1 MPLKECNYPLIWL
14 VRFRLTARKDVF
26 TINQQLLYHC
36 CLNINLWPTPQPR
49 LLKTLIFERNC
60 TPRCLYKI
68 SAAHTLYQES
78 LKGYSFYGFC
88 LFRKKK
94 KKKKTFANL
103 STYHSLHKCTS
114 SFRQEVQI
122 HRHPCCLF
130 APGWTLFCRV
140 LWTKAYTQV
149 SGSGWFFSASSSLKL
164 ASLLSWS
171 ICVVSSHHWL
181 LLCRLSTLLIYST
194 KSA

>member
-36 CLNINLWPTPQPR
+36 CLDINLWPTPQPR

-94 KKKKTFANL
+94 KKKKPL
-103 STYHSLHKCTS
+103 QTS
-114 SFRQEVQI
+114 PHTIV
-122 HRHPCCLF
+122 
-130 APGWTLFCRV
+130 
-140 LWTKAYTQV
+140 YTSV
-149 SGSGWFFSASSSLKL
+149 H
-164 ASLLSWS
+164 LLSDKKYKS
-171 ICVVSSHHWL
+171 TAIPVAYLLQDGPSSAGCFEQKPIHKL
-181 LLCRLSTLLIYST
+181 VGLVGFFQLAPR
-194 KSA
+194 